1 MRPEDAADMPAR
13 KEQALPEAVSSL
25 AGQGYGLGRT
35 IFSRLISFQKLSNTV
50 AVFFEQRRT
59 SGINDEFFN
68 KVTCR
73 CGENAFWQKCVGP
86 FCVARRSA
94 GPGTRPLQLPQASGA
109 KGIAEL
115 TFGSA
120 AGLFSCRPA
129 GGEAPALRFPL
140 LRRGPAFLENGL
152 FSRYH
157 FCGKDDARFY
167 GMFFASS
174 IHDGSGMTTWW
185 AERSIHAQNT

>member
-115 TFGSA
+115 PSGSA
-120 AGLFSCRPA
+120 AGLFSCRPQGARPLPCVSPFSA
-129 GGEAPALRFPL
+129 GVRPSLRTAFSHAIISVGETMRDFPACFLHHPFMMV
-140 LRRGPAFLENGL
+140 PA
-152 FSRYH
+152 
-157 FCGKDDARFY
+157 
-167 GMFFASS
+167 
-174 IHDGSGMTTWW
+174 
-185 AERSIHAQNT
+185 

>member
-94 GPGTRPLQLPQASGA
+94 GPGTRFLCATPVFRRGAFCFERNAVLMRSWGTDFLPSLG
-109 KGIAEL
+109 
-115 TFGSA
+115 
-120 AGLFSCRPA
+120 A
-129 GGEAPALRFPL
+129 GG
-140 LRRGPAFLENGL
+140 
-152 FSRYH
+152 
-157 FCGKDDARFY
+157 CGKSRCGTKAGVYSRTPY
-167 GMFFASS
+167 CRSS
-174 IHDGSGMTTWW
+174 STT
-185 AERSIHAQNT
+185 